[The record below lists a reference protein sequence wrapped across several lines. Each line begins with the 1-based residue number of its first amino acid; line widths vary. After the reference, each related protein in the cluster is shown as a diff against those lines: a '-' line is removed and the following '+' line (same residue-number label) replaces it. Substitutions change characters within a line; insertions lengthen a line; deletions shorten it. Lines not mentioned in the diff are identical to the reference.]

1 MNPIEVVIVLF
12 LGITIGCGICGL
24 AKSASPLPF
33 EDMMRDEEQEE
44 FLRKLKNKKEEDVEW
59 K

>member
-12 LGITIGCGICGL
+12 LGIAIGCGICGL

-44 FLRKLKNKKEEDVEW
+44 FLRKLKDNEEEDI
-59 K
+59 